1 MRLEGTILTEFF
13 ATLFGIRELRSVGAI
28 VEVVER
34 TLEAFAKVDH
44 WRREGLRIGLVPTMG
59 ALHAGHF
66 SLVERSVSECDITLA
81 SIFVN
86 PTQFGPHEDFG
97 KYPRTLEDDLKGL
110 DSLGC
115 NLVFVPQPEELYPE
129 GFSTYVDP
137 PAMGET
143 LEGTCRP
150 GHFRG
155 VVTVVAKLF
164 NVLPASIAYFGQKD
178 FQQLAVIRRMTED
191 LNLPIRIQGC
201 ETVREPDGL
210 AMSSRNRYLSNE
222 QRMSALS
229 LWKALSG
236 VQKNVQSGEN
246 DVKTLEKQM
255 ESALYEGGAER
266 VDYARIV
273 HAESLQSME
282 KVESPAVALIAAH
295 VGKTRL
301 IDNLVL
307 DIPE

>member
-1 MRLEGTILTEFF
+1 M
-13 ATLFGIRELRSVGAI
+13 
-28 VEVVER
+28 EVVER
-34 TLEAFAKVDH
+34 ALEAFAKVDH
-44 WRREGLRIGLVPTMG
+44 WRREGLRVGLVPTMG

-66 SLVERSVSECDITLA
+66 SLIERSVSECDVTLA

-97 KYPRTLEDDLKGL
+97 KYPRTLQEDLTGL
-110 DSLGC
+110 EQLGC
-115 NLVFVPQPEELYPE
+115 DLVFTPEPGELYPD
-129 GFSTYVDP
+129 GFSTYIDP

-143 LEGTCRP
+143 LEGVCRP

-164 NVLPASIAYFGQKD
+164 NILPATIAYFGQKD
-178 FQQLAVIRRMTED
+178 YQQLAVIRRMTED

-201 ETVREPDGL
+201 ETVRESDGL
-210 AMSSRNRYLSNE
+210 AMSSRNRYLSEE
-222 QRMSALS
+222 QRVSALS

-236 VQKNVQSGEN
+236 IQEQANSGVK
-246 DVKTLEKQM
+246 DVGVLEKQM
-255 ESALYEGGAER
+255 ENTLYEGGAER

-273 HAESLQSME
+273 HAESLQALS
-282 KVESPAVALIAAH
+282 KLESPAVAVIAAY

-307 DIPE
+307 DIPMQ